1 MFFDSQPN
9 FYYPYKNGMK
19 LSKNLFRRVRFR
31 DNINALY
38 IASTKYMVQSGETP
52 EQISEKKYGSTDWYW
67 TILLLNNIID
77 VYNDWPLAD
86 YELDKSIENKY
97 GDKQNDVKFWETN
110 ELYEGN
116 ILILKGGQIIEYNE
130 GRPQQQAAGYYPS
143 YLNSQNQLVSVFTLT
158 TPSGLVLSGSQV
170 MTPVTNREFEYRENQ
185 NKKEIFIIRPEYL
198 TTMQDE
204 IASLFK
210 YDTKYKIDSAG
221 VRFSEEV

>member
-1 MFFDSQPN
+1 
-9 FYYPYKNGMK
+9 MK

-77 VYNDWPLAD
+77 VYNDWPLSD

>member
-1 MFFDSQPN
+1 
-9 FYYPYKNGMK
+9 MK

>member
-38 IASTKYMVQSGETP
+38 IASTKYTIQSGETP
-52 EQISEKKYGSTDWYW
+52 EQISEKTYGSTDWYW
-67 TILLLNNIID
+67 TILLLNTIID
-77 VYNDWPLAD
+77 VYNDWPISD
-86 YELDKSIENKY
+86 YELDKAIENKY
-97 GDKQNDVKFWETN
+97 GNKQNDVRFWETN
-110 ELYEGN
+110 ELYEGDV
-116 ILILKGGQIIEYNE
+116 LILKGGQIIEYNE
-130 GRPQQQAAGYYPS
+130 GRPQQQSTSYYPEFEFK
-143 YLNSQNQLVSVFTLT
+143 NPLT
-158 TPSGLVLSGSQV
+158 AEEFSPSELMSKI
-170 MTPVTNREFEYRENQ
+170 TNREFEYRENE
-185 NKKEIFIIRPEYL
+185 NKKEIFIIRPQYL

-204 IASLFK
+204 IASLFE

>member
-38 IASTKYMVQSGETP
+38 IASTKYTVQSGETP

-77 VYNDWPLAD
+77 VYNDWPLSD

-97 GDKQNDVKFWETN
+97 GDKQNDVRFWETN
-110 ELYEGN
+110 ELYEGEV
-116 ILILKGGQIIEYNE
+116 LILKGGQIIEYNE
-130 GRPQQQAAGYYPS
+130 GRTQQQSASYYPEFEFK
-143 YLNSQNQLVSVFTLT
+143 NPLT
-158 TPSGLVLSGSQV
+158 GEEFSPSELMSKI
-170 MTPVTNREFEYRENQ
+170 TNREFEYRENE

>member
-77 VYNDWPLAD
+77 VYNDWPLSD